1 MKSVRSITLLNKKK
15 SVKQEETKMDQNN
28 KKDVEIT
35 KAIVNLVS
43 IRNSCFV
50 FFFSFSFQIA
60 VVYTLSKRSSNA
72 ETYCVNS
79 YRMPINYSAL
89 V

>member
-1 MKSVRSITLLNKKK
+1 MIVEKKSNEICEKYH

-50 FFFSFSFQIA
+50 FFFPFSFQIV
-60 VVYTLSKRSSNA
+60 VVYTLSKRTLNA

-79 YRMPINYSAL
+79 YRVPIN
-89 V
+89 

>member
-1 MKSVRSITLLNKKK
+1 MKRPFLQIREICEKYH

-50 FFFSFSFQIA
+50 FFFRFLFKLQ
-60 VVYTLSKRSSNA
+60 
-72 ETYCVNS
+72 
-79 YRMPINYSAL
+79 
-89 V
+89 

>member
-1 MKSVRSITLLNKKK
+1 
-15 SVKQEETKMDQNN
+15 MDQNN

-43 IRNSCFV
+43 IRDSCFV
-50 FFFSFSFQIA
+50 FLSFSFQIA
-60 VVYTLSKRSSNA
+60 DVSTLSKRISNA

-79 YRMPINYSAL
+79 YHEL
-89 V
+89 VNQLLSVSLK